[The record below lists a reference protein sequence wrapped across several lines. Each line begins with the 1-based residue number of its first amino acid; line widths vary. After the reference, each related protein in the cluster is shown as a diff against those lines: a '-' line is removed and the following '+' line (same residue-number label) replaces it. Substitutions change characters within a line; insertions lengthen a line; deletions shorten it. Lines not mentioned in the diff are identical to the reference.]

1 MPLMFCFGLGYC
13 ATYLNATLVE
23 DGWEVAGTKRSKNNL
38 ANVFLFDGRGP
49 VEQTSALKRTT
60 HLLSS
65 VPPSGGKDPVLE
77 YNLSELIVLED
88 LEWVGYL
95 SATSV
100 YGDTSGE
107 WVDESF
113 TPNPG
118 TKRGIDR
125 LSAEHE
131 WLDFGV
137 RSGVPVQIF
146 RLSGIYGPE
155 RSVFDRINSGLARPI
170 YAPTTYFSRIHV
182 DDIIQV
188 ILASISS
195 PRAGA
200 LYNLADDE
208 PATSSEII
216 EYAYALMGRSPPPA
230 ISLADSGLSEFGKT
244 FYTES
249 RRVKNEKIKRELG
262 VKLRFP
268 DYRLGLDAIFNDIL
282 RHKA

>member
-1 MPLMFCFGLGYC
+1 MPRIFCFGLGYC
-13 ATYLNATLVE
+13 ATRLNEALVV
-23 DGWEVAGTKRSKNNL
+23 DGWEVAGTKRSKIDL

-49 VEQTSALKRTT
+49 VEQTSTLKKTT

-65 VPPSGGKDPVLE
+65 VPPSGGKDPVLQ
-77 YNLSELIVLED
+77 YNLSELIALRD

-100 YGDTSGE
+100 YGDTSGD

-125 LSAEHE
+125 LSAEQE

-137 RSGVPVQIF
+137 RAGVPVQIF
-146 RLSGIYGPE
+146 RLSGIYGPG
-155 RSVFDRINSGLARPI
+155 RSVFDRINAGLAKHI
-170 YAPTTYFSRIHV
+170 YAPATYFSRIHV
-182 DDIIQV
+182 EDIIQV

-195 PRAGA
+195 PRPGA

-208 PATSSEII
+208 PTTSSEII
-216 EYAYALMGRSPPPA
+216 KYGYALMGRSPPPA
-230 ISLADSGLSEFGKT
+230 ISLADSGLSEIGKT
-244 FYTES
+244 FYKES
-249 RRVKNEKIKRELG
+249 RRVNNDRIKRELG
-262 VKLRFP
+262 VKLLFP
-268 DYRLGLDAIFNDIL
+268 NYRLGLDAIFNAIL
-282 RHKA
+282 GN